1 MCTCHKSR
9 FIVSFGVFD
18 EETTENALTVLENA
32 IEKYGKPTGILTD
45 HGSQFYSNLKVSA
58 ERGKSKFEKFE
69 KFLRVFDECLK
80 NVIDSIFE
88 VIPIDWKTN
97 ARNDLYQLRISIK
110 NTRKDKLR
118 EVIKNSTLLG
128 SVI

>member
-1 MCTCHKSR
+1 M
-9 FIVSFGVFD
+9 
-18 EETTENALTVLENA
+18 
-32 IEKYGKPTGILTD
+32 D

-58 ERGKSKFEKFE
+58 ERGKSEFEKFE

-80 NVIDSIFE
+80 NDIDSIFE

-97 ARNDLYQLRISIK
+97 PRNDLDQLRISIK

>member
-1 MCTCHKSR
+1 M
-9 FIVSFGVFD
+9 
-18 EETTENALTVLENA
+18 
-32 IEKYGKPTGILTD
+32 D

-58 ERGKSKFEKFE
+58 VRGKSEFEKFE

-80 NVIDSIFE
+80 NDIDSIFE

-97 ARNDLYQLRISIK
+97 PRNDLDQLRISIK